1 MYLNI
6 ARNKIEPTIKIY
18 FEFEIYFVVSTTRIE
33 YDIIDIFGKDGLVQ
47 IFNNRWYCD
56 LNARWTYYG
65 KKCYFKSE
73 DDLIEFKLRFL

>member
-18 FEFEIYFVVSTTRIE
+18 FEFEIYFVVSNDKNRIR
-33 YDIIDIFGKDGLVQ
+33 YNRYFGKDGLVQ

-65 KKCYFKSE
+65 KNVISNQKMM
-73 DDLIEFKLRFL
+73 IEFKLRFL